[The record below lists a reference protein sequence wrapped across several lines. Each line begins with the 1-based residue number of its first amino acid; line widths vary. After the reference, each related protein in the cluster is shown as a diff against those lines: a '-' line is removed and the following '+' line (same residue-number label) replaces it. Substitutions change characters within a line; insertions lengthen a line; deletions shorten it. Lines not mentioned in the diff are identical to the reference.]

1 MGKEKNRYYV
11 VWIGAKPGIYPD
23 WAACQKQINGYPGA
37 KYKGFK
43 THPLASEAYK
53 NGPKEYWGK
62 EVVGSNLTKEQKQII
77 GNPISNSVAVDAA
90 WNTFT
95 LEMEYQGI
103 MVATG
108 EQIFHEGPF
117 KDATN
122 NVGEFLAIV
131 HALAFLKKNNSTLPI
146 YSDSRNAIGW
156 VINKRH
162 KSNLKPTEKNK
173 KVFELLNR
181 AEQWLQSN
189 SYPNKILKW
198 ETKAWGENPAD
209 FGRK

>member
-1 MGKEKNRYYV
+1 MGKEKNKYYV
-11 VWIGAKPGIYPD
+11 VWIGAKPGVYSTWGD
-23 WAACQKQINGYPGA
+23 CQKQINGYPGA

-43 THPLASEAYK
+43 THPAAIEAYK
-53 NGPKEYWGK
+53 NGPNDYWGK
-62 EVVGSNLTKEQKQII
+62 DVFESSLSNQQRELI
-77 GNPISNSVAVDAA
+77 GKPIKRSVAVDAA

-95 LEMEYQGI
+95 LDMEYQGV
-103 MVATG
+103 MYETG
-108 EQIFHEGPF
+108 EVIFRKGPY
-117 KDATN
+117 KDSTN

-131 HALAFLKKNNSTLPI
+131 HALAYLQKKKSNLPI

-156 VINKRH
+156 VKDKKHR
-162 KSNLKPTEKNK
+162 SNLKMTEKNK
-173 KVFELLNR
+173 DVFDLLRR
-181 AEQWLQSN
+181 AEKWLNEN